1 MIIDENNIFFF
12 ANGDK
17 YNLVNY
23 NMQDLLKED
32 FSIYCRFTPDIKKI
46 NKIIEKD
53 GVYNGAIIAKNG
65 KHAGIFHNGYKGE
78 GGTVHKKIGWV
89 FWSHDI
95 ETGTDVEKRI
105 EFDVMDYGSDE
116 IEKHYDIVLNHN
128 VNKKEFTL
136 IEVASE
142 NSVKMNYDNI
152 IDYSNSYTWIG
163 AATLIAET
171 HQSIFLGD
179 ISKISIQRSVAD
191 EMSWN
196 DFFTDYDSW
205 IEKAY
210 EYGTS
215 GLRNVFSTDFSKRTY
230 YKLMDMS
237 GNGFHPVLFK
247 NEWVSND

>member
-1 MIIDENNIFFF
+1 M
-12 ANGDK
+12 
-17 YNLVNY
+17 
-23 NMQDLLKED
+23 
-32 FSIYCRFTPDIKKI
+32 
-46 NKIIEKD
+46 
-53 GVYNGAIIAKNG
+53 
-65 KHAGIFHNGYKGE
+65 
-78 GGTVHKKIGWV
+78 
-89 FWSHDI
+89 
-95 ETGTDVEKRI
+95 
-105 EFDVMDYGSDE
+105 
-116 IEKHYDIVLNHN
+116 
-128 VNKKEFTL
+128 NKKEFTL
-136 IEVASE
+136 IETTSE

-163 AATLIAET
+163 CATLIAET
-171 HQSIFLGD
+171 HRSIFHGD

-237 GNGFHPVLFK
+237 GNGNHPVLFK
-247 NEWVSND
+247 NEWVGND